1 MPLIQVAITL
11 GILIGIACADSS
23 EPSGPAV
30 TVGASSFTVEI
41 AATSQERSRGLSG
54 RASLP
59 DLSGMLFVYDSAR
72 TPSFWMKEMLIPLD
86 FVWIGED
93 CSVADLHTDVP
104 PPPPGTST
112 GSLPNYRPGSPVRYV
127 LEINAGKVAELGIEV
142 GDPVSLHGIEVA
154 GVGCQ

>member
-1 MPLIQVAITL
+1 MPLIQVAVTL
-11 GILIGIACADSS
+11 GILIGIACADSN

-30 TVGASSFTVEI
+30 TVGSSWFTVEI

-54 RASLP
+54 RESLP

-93 CSVADLHTDVP
+93 CSVVDLHTDVP

-112 GSLPNYRPGSPVRYV
+112 GSLPNYRPSSPVRYV
-127 LEINAGKVAELGIEV
+127 LEINAGDVAELGIEV
-142 GDPVSLHGIEVA
+142 GDPVSFHGIEMS